1 MQKIVEIC
9 YAVVLIYIYNIN
21 IYKYNTY
28 VCHAIMVGCELL
40 VYPSAFNMTTGPAH
54 WELLT
59 RARASD
65 NQLYIAMVSPAR
77 DETASYIAWGHSNLA
92 NPWWASIYT
101 SSLDNPWWA
110 PIYRSVANLWW
121 GPIDTSSVTNPWWA
135 PIYTA
140 TWLIPGEPPFK
151 Q

>member
-9 YAVVLIYIYNIN
+9 YAVVLIYIYIYKILIYIN
-21 IYKYNTY
+21 IIHMC
-28 VCHAIMVGCELL
+28 VMLAIMVGCELL

-65 NQLYIAMVSPAR
+65 NQLYVAMVSPAR

-92 NPWWASIYT
+92 NPW
-101 SSLDNPWWA
+101 
-110 PIYRSVANLWW
+110 
-121 GPIDTSSVTNPWWA
+121 
-135 PIYTA
+135 
-140 TWLIPGEPPFK
+140 
-151 Q
+151 